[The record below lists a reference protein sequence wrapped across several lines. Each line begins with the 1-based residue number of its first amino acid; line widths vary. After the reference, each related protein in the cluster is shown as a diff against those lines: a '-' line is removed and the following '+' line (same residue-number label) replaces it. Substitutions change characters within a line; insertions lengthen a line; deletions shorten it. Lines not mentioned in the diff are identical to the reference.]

1 MAPRLPPPPSFYK
14 KKAAVHQAL
23 CDNVDTRTVLEEMR
37 ALVGQCNLYMA
48 ARKAARR
55 RPHRVLLESIA
66 RYLTHMLKVS
76 PPVPGP
82 PGPSGPWVLGAAPPA
97 SPPRLLSFLSGV

>member
-1 MAPRLPPPPSFYK
+1 M
-14 KKAAVHQAL
+14 
-23 CDNVDTRTVLEEMR
+23 
-37 ALVGQCNLYMA
+37 GQCNLYMA

-76 PPVPGP
+76 PPAPGP
-82 PGPSGPWVLGAAPPA
+82 PGPWVLGAAPPA
-97 SPPRLLSFLSGV
+97 SPPRLSSLLSGV